1 MLAFIDCLLLLE
13 HVEYGLVLMELEDWK
28 RDYSVEEHFAVK
40 KLKNKSQEENVQNSI
55 TVGAW
60 ANSSENF

>member
-28 RDYSVEEHFAVK
+28 RDYLVEEHFAVK
-40 KLKNKSQEENVQNSI
+40 K
-55 TVGAW
+55 
-60 ANSSENF
+60 

>member
-40 KLKNKSQEENVQNSI
+40 KLKNKS
-55 TVGAW
+55 
-60 ANSSENF
+60 